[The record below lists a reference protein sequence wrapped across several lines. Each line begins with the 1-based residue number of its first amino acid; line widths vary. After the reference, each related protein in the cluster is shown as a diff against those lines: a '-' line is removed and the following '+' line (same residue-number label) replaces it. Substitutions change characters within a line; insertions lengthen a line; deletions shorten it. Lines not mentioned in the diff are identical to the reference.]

1 MDFFHYFVPKTKI
14 KDSFARDNIESRIK
28 KKKLARLKTLKKI
41 DKIEKKIEENEEKK
55 IDGFDDV
62 LHYFTYKCCN

>member
-41 DKIEKKIEENEEKK
+41 DKIEKKMKKMNKEK
-55 IDGFDDV
+55 
-62 LHYFTYKCCN
+62 N